1 MKSYNALVVDD
12 SMLIRHTIC
21 RYLEERGF
29 TVESACNGEE
39 ALAKLKSFEPM
50 VIFTDLS
57 MPKMNGVQL
66 LTLLRDNPRTNHIP
80 TIILA
85 GKSSANPST
94 AEHLATYVMFKD
106 IDIEAQLRNA
116 LLHALGT
123 ETASEP
129 TAPSVEAVRELL
141 SQR

>member
-1 MKSYNALVVDD
+1 MKNHNALVVDD
-12 SMLIRHTIC
+12 SMLIRHTVC

-39 ALAKLKSFEPM
+39 AMAKLKSFKPM
-50 VIFTDLS
+50 IIFTDLS
-57 MPKMNGVQL
+57 MPRMNGIQL
-66 LTLLRDNPRTNHIP
+66 LTLLKQNPKTNHIP

-85 GKSSANPST
+85 GKSSANPSA

-116 LLHALGT
+116 LLHALGA
-123 ETASEP
+123 ETAAEP
-129 TAPSVEAVRELL
+129 PAAEKSKASVEART
-141 SQR
+141 

>member
-1 MKSYNALVVDD
+1 MKSHNALVVDD
-12 SMLIRHTIC
+12 SMLIRHTVC

-39 ALAKLKSFEPM
+39 ALAKLTTFQPEI
-50 VIFTDLS
+50 IFTDLS
-57 MPKMNGVQL
+57 MPRMNGIEL
-66 LTLLRDNPRTNHIP
+66 LTMLRNNSKTAHIP
-80 TIILA
+80 MVVLA
-85 GKSSANPST
+85 GKSSTNPSA

-123 ETASEP
+123 DTA
-129 TAPSVEAVRELL
+129 AELVGAKVAAG
-141 SQR
+141 RG

>member
-1 MKSYNALVVDD
+1 MKSHNALVVDD
-12 SMLIRHTIC
+12 SMLIRHTVC

-39 ALAKLKSFEPM
+39 ALAKLKGFEPRI
-50 VIFTDLS
+50 IFTDLS
-57 MPKMNGVQL
+57 MPRMNGIQF
-66 LTLLRDNPRTNHIP
+66 LTLLRENPKTSHIP

-85 GKSSANPST
+85 GKSSANPSA

-116 LLHALGT
+116 LLHALGA
-123 ETASEP
+123 ETAAEP
-129 TAPSVEAVRELL
+129 SQAEKPETRVEARA
-141 SQR
+141 